1 MYTQNTICFCELFFF
16 FFFLEQCSL
25 DFISEFLDKK
35 TTTNEHRGF
44 RQLLPY
50 FFCTA
55 EAEDND

>member
-1 MYTQNTICFCELFFF
+1 MYTQNTICFCEL
-16 FFFLEQCSL
+16 FFLEQCSL